1 MESVNNGLEVLSNVI
16 DKAMTSSNSIV
27 KNENIGLF
35 TIKTGNEWIE
45 EAKSKPMPKM
55 LFGEFWFEGEL
66 CILFADSNVGKSIL
80 AVQIAD
86 SISKNKEITPFKLEA
101 DKHPVLYL
109 DFELSAK
116 QFENRYSKNY
126 DEHYFFDNGFSRVE
140 INSDADLPP
149 NTDFETYLLK
159 SLELSIASTGSKTI
173 IVDNLTYLK
182 SGNESA
188 KDALPLMKEL
198 KALKTKYDL
207 SMLVLAHTPKRDMSK
222 AITKNDLAGSRMLM
236 NFCDSSFTIGQ
247 SSADSSLRYIKQI
260 KQRNTEEIY
269 GAENVCVCQIVKPHN
284 FLEFEFL
291 NFDEERTHLKE
302 SNKADKADRDE
313 LIELAKELSDSGKTQ
328 REIAD
333 ELGIGVGT
341 VNKYLKL

>member
-45 EAKSKPMPKM
+45 EAKNKPVPKM

-101 DKHPVLYL
+101 KKQAVLYL

-126 DEHYFFDNGFSRVE
+126 DEHYYFDNGFSRIE

-149 NTDFETYLLK
+149 NTDFETYLLH
-159 SLELSIASTGSKTI
+159 SLEWSIAKTGAKTI

-188 KDALPLMKEL
+188 KDALPLMKKL
-198 KALKTKYDL
+198 KALKSKYDL
-207 SMLVLAHTPKRDMSK
+207 SMLVLAHTPKRDLSK
-222 AITKNDLAGSRMLM
+222 AITKNDLAGSKMLM

-247 SSADSSLRYIKQI
+247 SSADSNLRYIKQI

-269 GAENVCVCQIVKPHN
+269 GADNVCVCQILKPQN

-291 NFDEERTHLKE
+291 DFDEEKTHLKE
-302 SNKADKADRDE
+302 SNKADRDE

-328 REIAD
+328 REISD
-333 ELGIGVGT
+333 ELGIAVGT

>member
-1 MESVNNGLEVLSNVI
+1 MENVNNGLEVLSNVI
-16 DKAMTSSNSIV
+16 DKAMTASNNIV
-27 KNENIGLF
+27 KNKNIGLF
-35 TIKTGNEWIE
+35 TIKTGNEWIQ
-45 EAKSKPMPKM
+45 EAKNKPMPKM

-101 DKHPVLYL
+101 EKHHVLYL

-116 QFENRYSKNY
+116 QFENRYSKDY
-126 DEHYFFDNGFSRVE
+126 DEHYFFDNGFSRIE

-159 SLELSIASTGSKTI
+159 SLELSIASTGAKTI

-247 SSADSSLRYIKQI
+247 SSGDSSLRYIKQI

-284 FLEFEFL
+284 FLEFEFVD
-291 NFDEERTHLKE
+291 FDEEKTHLKE
-302 SNKADKADRDE
+302 SNKADRDE
-313 LIELAKELSDSGKTQ
+313 VIELAKELSDNGKSQ
-328 REIAD
+328 REISR
-333 ELGIGVGT
+333 ELNISLGA

>member
-16 DKAMTSSNSIV
+16 DKAMSASNNIV

-45 EAKSKPMPKM
+45 EAKNKPVPKM
-55 LFGEFWFEGEL
+55 LFGELWFEGEL

-86 SISKNKEITPFKLEA
+86 SISKNKEIAPFKLEA
-101 DKHPVLYL
+101 EKHAVLYL
-109 DFELSAK
+109 DFELGSK
-116 QFENRYSKNY
+116 QFETRYSKNF
-126 DEHYFFDNGFSRVE
+126 DEHYYFDNGFIRIE
-140 INSDADLPP
+140 QNSDADLPP
-149 NTDFETYLLK
+149 NTDYHTYVLN
-159 SLELSIASTGSKTI
+159 SLEWSIVNTGAKTI
-173 IVDNLTYLK
+173 IIDNLTYLT

-188 KDALPLMKEL
+188 KDALPLMKKL
-198 KALKTKYDL
+198 KALKSKYDL
-207 SMLVLAHTPKRDMSK
+207 SMLVLAHTPKRDLSK
-222 AITKNDLAGSRMLM
+222 AITKNDLAGSKMLM

-269 GAENVCVCQIVKPHN
+269 GAENVCVCQIAKSHN

-291 NFDEERTHLKE
+291 DFDEERTHLKE
-302 SNKADKADRDE
+302 SSKSDRDE
-313 LIELAKELSDSGKTQ
+313 VIELAKELSDSGKSQ
-328 REIAD
+328 REISK
-333 ELGIGVGT
+333 ELNISLGA

>member
-1 MESVNNGLEVLSNVI
+1 MENVNNGLEVLINVI
-16 DKAMTSSNSIV
+16 DKAITVDNLKV
-27 KNENIGLF
+27 ENNNIGLF
-35 TIKTGNEWIE
+35 TIRTGNEWIK
-45 EAKSKPMPKM
+45 EAKSKPVPKM

-86 SISKNKEITPFKLEA
+86 SISKNKEIAPFKLEA
-101 DKHPVLYL
+101 EKHAVLYL

-126 DEHYFFDNGFSRVE
+126 DEHYYFNNGFSRIE

-159 SLELSIASTGSKTI
+159 SLEMSIVNTGAKTI

-198 KALKTKYDL
+198 KALKSKYDL
-207 SMLVLAHTPKRDMSK
+207 SMLVLAHTPKRDLSK

-247 SSADSSLRYIKQI
+247 SSANSNLRYIKQI

-269 GAENVCVCQIVKPHN
+269 GADNVCVCQIVKPHN

-291 NFDEERTHLKE
+291 DFDEEKTHLKE
-302 SNKADKADRDE
+302 SNKADREE
-313 LIELAKELSDSGKTQ
+313 LIERVKGLSEDGKSQ
-328 REIAD
+328 REIRD
-333 ELGIGVGT
+333 ELGISIGA

>member
-16 DKAMTSSNSIV
+16 DKAMTASNNIV

-45 EAKSKPMPKM
+45 EAKNKPVPKM
-55 LFGEFWFEGEL
+55 LFGELWFEGEL

-86 SISKNKEITPFKLEA
+86 SISKNKEIHPFKLEA
-101 DKHPVLYL
+101 EKHAVLYL
-109 DFELSAK
+109 DFELGSK
-116 QFENRYSKNY
+116 QFETRYSKNF
-126 DEHYFFDNGFSRVE
+126 DEHYYFDNGFIRIE
-140 INSDADLPP
+140 QNSDADLPP
-149 NTDFETYLLK
+149 NTDYHTYVLN
-159 SLELSIASTGSKTI
+159 SLEWSIVNTGAKTI
-173 IVDNLTYLK
+173 IIDNLTYLT

-188 KDALPLMKEL
+188 KDALPLMKKL
-198 KALKTKYDL
+198 KALKSKYDL

-222 AITKNDLAGSRMLM
+222 AITKNDLAGSKMLM

-247 SSADSSLRYIKQI
+247 STADSNLRYIKQI

-291 NFDEERTHLKE
+291 DFDEERTHLKE
-302 SNKADKADRDE
+302 SSKSDRDE
-313 LIELAKELSDSGKTQ
+313 VIELAKELSDSGKSQ
-328 REIAD
+328 REISK
-333 ELGIGVGT
+333 ELNISLGA

>member
-1 MESVNNGLEVLSNVI
+1 MENVNNGLEVLSNVI
-16 DKAMTSSNSIV
+16 DKAMTASNNIV

-45 EAKSKPMPKM
+45 EAKSRPVPKK
-55 LFGEFWFEGEL
+55 LFGELWFEGEL

-101 DKHPVLYL
+101 EKHPVLYL

-126 DEHYFFDNGFSRVE
+126 EEHYYFDNGFIRIE
-140 INSDADLPP
+140 QNSDADLPP
-149 NTDFETYLLK
+149 NTDYHTYVLN
-159 SLELSIASTGSKTI
+159 SLEWSIVNTGAKTI
-173 IVDNLTYLK
+173 IIDNLTYLT

-188 KDALPLMKEL
+188 KDALPLMKKL
-198 KALKTKYDL
+198 KALKSKYDL

-222 AITKNDLAGSRMLM
+222 AITKNDLAGSKMLM

-247 SSADSSLRYIKQI
+247 SSADSNLRYIKQI

-269 GAENVCVCQIVKPHN
+269 GAENVCICQIVKPHN

-291 NFDEERTHLKE
+291 KFDEEKTHLKE
-302 SNKADKADRDE
+302 SNKAERDE
-313 LIELAKELSDSGKTQ
+313 LIELAKALSDSGKSQ
-328 REIAD
+328 REISK
-333 ELGIGVGT
+333 ELNISVGA

>member
-1 MESVNNGLEVLSNVI
+1 MENVNNRLEVLSNVI
-16 DKAMTSSNSIV
+16 DKAMTASNNIV

-45 EAKSKPMPKM
+45 EAKSRPVPKK
-55 LFGEFWFEGEL
+55 LFGELWFEGEL

-86 SISKNKEITPFKLEA
+86 SISKKKEIQPFKLEA
-101 DKHPVLYL
+101 EKHAVLYL
-109 DFELSAK
+109 DFELGSK
-116 QFENRYSKNY
+116 QFETRYSKNF
-126 DEHYFFDNGFSRVE
+126 DEHYYFDNGFIRIE
-140 INSDADLPP
+140 QNSDADLPL
-149 NTDFETYLLK
+149 NTDYHTYVLN
-159 SLELSIASTGSKTI
+159 SLEWSIVNTGAKTI
-173 IVDNLTYLK
+173 IIDNLTYLT

-188 KDALPLMKEL
+188 KDALPLMKKL
-198 KALKTKYDL
+198 KALKSKYDL

-222 AITKNDLAGSRMLM
+222 AITKNDLAGSKMLM

-247 SSADSSLRYIKQI
+247 SSADSNLRYIKQI
-260 KQRNTEEIY
+260 KQRNIEEIY

-291 NFDEERTHLKE
+291 KFDEEKTHLKE
-302 SNKADKADRDE
+302 SNKAERDE
-313 LIELAKELSDSGKTQ
+313 LIELTKELSDSGKSQ
-328 REIAD
+328 REISK
-333 ELGIGVGT
+333 ELNISVGA

>member
-1 MESVNNGLEVLSNVI
+1 MENVKNGLVVISNVI
-16 DKAMTSSNSIV
+16 DKAMTENSKIV
-27 KNENIGLF
+27 ENENIGLF
-35 TIKTGNEWIE
+35 TIKTGNEWIK
-45 EAKSKPMPKM
+45 EAKNKPVPKM

-101 DKHPVLYL
+101 EKNAILYL

-126 DEHYFFDNGFSRVE
+126 DEHYYFDNGFSRIE
-140 INSDADLPP
+140 INCDADLPP
-149 NTDFETYLLK
+149 NTDFETYLLN
-159 SLELSIASTGSKTI
+159 SLEWSIAKTGAKTV

-198 KALKTKYDL
+198 KALKNKYDL
-207 SMLVLAHTPKRDMSK
+207 SMLVLAHTPKRDMFK
-222 AITKNDLAGSRMLM
+222 PITKNDLAGSKMLM

-247 SSADSSLRYIKQI
+247 SSADSNLRYIKQI

-291 NFDEERTHLKE
+291 NFDEEKTHLKE
-302 SNKADKADRDE
+302 SNKSDRDG
-313 LIELAKELSDSGKTQ
+313 LIELAKELSDNGKSQ
-328 REIAD
+328 REISK
-333 ELGIGVGT
+333 ELNISLGA

>member
-1 MESVNNGLEVLSNVI
+1 MENVNNGLEVLSNVI
-16 DKAMTSSNSIV
+16 DKAMTTSNNIV
-27 KNENIGLF
+27 ENKNIGLF
-35 TIKTGNEWIE
+35 TIKTGNEWIQ
-45 EAKSKPMPKM
+45 EAKNKPVPKM
-55 LFGEFWFEGEL
+55 LFGELWFEGEL

-80 AVQIAD
+80 AVQIGD
-86 SISKNKEITPFKLEA
+86 SISKKKEIQPFKLEA
-101 DKHPVLYL
+101 EKHAVLYL

-116 QFENRYSKNY
+116 QFENRYSKNF
-126 DEHYFFDNGFSRVE
+126 DEHYYFDNSFIRIE
-140 INSDADLPP
+140 QNSDADLPI
-149 NTDFETYLLK
+149 NIDFHTYLLN
-159 SLELSIASTGSKTI
+159 SLESSIFSTGAKTI
-173 IVDNLTYLK
+173 IVDNLTYLT

-188 KDALPLMKEL
+188 KDALPLMKKL
-198 KALKTKYDL
+198 KALKSKYDL
-207 SMLVLAHTPKRDMSK
+207 SMLVLAHTPKRDLSK

-269 GAENVCVCQIVKPHN
+269 GADNVCVCQIIKPHN

-302 SNKADKADRDE
+302 SNKADRDE
-313 LIELAKELSDSGKTQ
+313 VIELAKELSGSGKSQ
-328 REIAD
+328 REISK
-333 ELGIGVGT
+333 ELNISLGA